1 MNAVKVRG
9 TIPVISRWLYR
20 RDTGKAARLLAAGS
34 IEAVRELAG
43 VFVAA
48 EDPASRTAA
57 ARALAGITEPRQA
70 LALCT
75 ECLLRDDPDLDGLL
89 RDAPLLPP
97 GPGERALFL
106 FCTRR
111 SAAPGRP
118 YREEDLSLL
127 AAGYAA
133 AHPKIRSRAC
143 KSAKRDSTCGI
154 LARALAGPSSTQD
167 AARWSYLEWEV
178 VIRGLALEQQWD
190 RLWLL
195 VPHAPAPLAL
205 TAIAALHAAGWQP
218 MGDARIAW
226 DAVAPATVERWTF
239 PVPVSGAPAPAA
251 KPAGQVVRLSFSPDG
266 SLLAT
271 GTTGGSVEVHRTIT
285 PGTVSSISLGDDTV
299 RILAIPAGNTHLV
312 TGTGERTVSC
322 FRLDDNSLVWTREHK
337 HPVTAVL
344 PDPDG
349 KRLFL
354 GDRTGHLFILSLE
367 DGRPIYSLHLCSSP
381 VTCIARAGPV
391 TACGHADGTVAILD
405 AEKPDPLI
413 VNGATSPV
421 RSLAITPDGT
431 GCVAIFEQGFPAL
444 FATETGERVRAFRG
458 HAGTAAHGAHS
469 PGGGW
474 FAVANDE
481 HTIRIWDQGS
491 AAPAATIPL
500 YSRQATALGAAPDG
514 SVLFAGFHDGTVRV
528 YGMPGARLLREFKAH
543 KKAIGTCSVSPA
555 GDRVATAS
563 WDGTTRVLR
572 LPHCEALRTWDAHAG
587 GIAALAGPAGTLIA
601 PVTADGTGRL
611 MDGKDGSVIRTIDLY
626 TPAVRA
632 AALSP
637 DGSIL
642 AVAGA
647 DATLRFWDIRAGSL
661 AGSCGR
667 RSTSWRCCAFLP
679 GGKSLVAGGWD
690 GSLAIIHVPDGTI
703 ACTLNGHTSTVTC
716 CALSPDGDHLITGS
730 NDTTARIWMGP
741 GYEAGAVIR
750 DSRTEI
756 GAVAVSPDGVR
767 FAAGGSDGVIRLY
780 CLPYGTPDCS
790 IAGPPGTV
798 TSLAFTE
805 DGCLVVAGYD
815 SGICAF
821 FSVFEQR
828 LIRTVPAHAGAVTG
842 SIVLHGGRTLVTT
855 GADGACRFRPLPHL
869 PFPARASPVD
879 IAAVEREEQQATR
892 ESTRAQWA
900 FLHALLAARFRDEI
914 GICMLPAGPGLYDI
928 MVVG

>member
-1 MNAVKVRG
+1 MNFVKGRG

-20 RDTGKAARLLAAGS
+20 RDAKKAARHLATGS
-34 IEAVRELAG
+34 IDGVRELAE
-43 VFVAA
+43 VFVAT
-48 EDPASRTAA
+48 EDPACRTAA
-57 ARALAGITEPRQA
+57 ARALSGITAPRQA
-70 LALCT
+70 AALCT
-75 ECLLRDDPDLDGLL
+75 ECLLRDDPDLARLL
-89 RDAPLLPP
+89 RDASLLPP
-97 GPGERALFL
+97 DPAERALFL
-106 FCTRR
+106 FCTGRY
-111 SAAPGRP
+111 AEPGGPGRDD
-118 YREEDLSLL
+118 DLSLL

-143 KSAKRDSTCGI
+143 TSAKHDNTCGI
-154 LARALAGPSSTQD
+154 LARALAGPSGMQD
-167 AARWSYLEWEV
+167 AARWSYSEWEV
-178 VIRGLALEQQWD
+178 VIRGMAGEQQWD

-205 TAIAALHAAGWQP
+205 GAIAAIKTAGWQP
-218 MGDARIAW
+218 TGDARIAW
-226 DAVAPATVERWTF
+226 DAVAPAAVERWTF

-251 KPAGQVVRLSFSPDG
+251 KPAGQVVRLAFSPDG

-285 PGTVSSISLGDDTV
+285 PGTVSSISPGAGAV
-299 RILAIPAGNTHLV
+299 RFLAIPAGNTHLV
-312 TGTGERTVSC
+312 TGTGDTTVSC
-322 FRLDDNSLVWTREHK
+322 FRLEDNTLVWSREHER
-337 HPVTAVL
+337 PVTAVL

-431 GCVAIFEQGFPAL
+431 GCVAIFERGFSAL
-444 FATETGERVRAFRG
+444 FATATGERARAFRG

-474 FAVANDE
+474 FAVATDE
-481 HTIRIWDQGS
+481 HTIRIWDLRS

-500 YSRQATALGAAPDG
+500 YSRQATTLAAAPDG
-514 SVLFAGFHDGTVRV
+514 SVLFAGFHDGTIRV

-543 KKAIGTCSVSPA
+543 KKAVGTCSVSPA

-563 WDGTTRVLR
+563 WDGTTRLLR

-587 GIAALAGPAGTLIA
+587 AIAALAGPAGTLIA
-601 PVTADGTGRL
+601 PVTADGTARL
-611 MDGKDGSVIRTIDLY
+611 INGKDGTVIRTIDLY

-637 DGSIL
+637 DASIL

-647 DATLRFWDIRAGSL
+647 DATLRFWDTRAGSL

-679 GGKSLVAGGWD
+679 GGESLIAGGWD
-690 GSLAIIHVPDGTI
+690 GSLAIIQVPDGTL
-703 ACTLNGHTSTVTC
+703 ARTLRGHTSTVTC
-716 CALSPDGDHLITGS
+716 CAISPDGDHLITGS
-730 NDTTARIWMGP
+730 NDTTVRVWKGP
-741 GYEAGAVIR
+741 GFEAGAVIR

-767 FAAGGSDGVIRLY
+767 FAACGSDGVIHLY
-780 CLPYGTPDCS
+780 CLPYGALDGSVT
-790 IAGPPGTV
+790 GPPGTV

-821 FSVFEQR
+821 FSVFEKR
-828 LIRTVPAHAGAVTG
+828 LIHTVPAHAGAVTG
-842 SIVLHGGRTLVTT
+842 SIVLPGGRTLVTT
-855 GADGACRFRPLPHL
+855 GADGACSFRPLPYL
-869 PFPARASPVD
+869 PFPSRASPAD

-892 ESTRAQWA
+892 ESARAQWV

-914 GICMLPAGPGLYDI
+914 GICMLPAEPGLYDI